1 MKKTLWLATMAAF
14 VFVLGVYPGHAQPMG
29 LGMMG
34 STYGTPPDEDWD
46 YCHYCGNYPGP
57 GYGMGP
63 GRMGYGYGMG
73 PWMMH
78 RGYGMM
84 GPGYGYGMGPWMMHR
99 GYGMMGPGYGYDM
112 GPGMMGYGYGMG
124 PWMMHRGYGMMG
136 PGHGC
141 GMGPGMMG
149 YGYGMGPWMMHRG
162 YGMMG
167 PGYGYGYEPRYGYG
181 RAYRQPVK
189 PLDENQVKQEV
200 ENYLKSTRNPNLKMG
215 KIEERAQDYEVDIET
230 KDGALVNKLLVDK
243 DTGWMRSVY

>member
-84 GPGYGYGMGPWMMHR
+84 GPGYGYG
-99 GYGMMGPGYGYDM
+99 
-112 GPGMMGYGYGMG
+112 
-124 PWMMHRGYGMMG
+124 
-136 PGHGC
+136 
-141 GMGPGMMG
+141 
-149 YGYGMGPWMMHRG
+149 
-162 YGMMG
+162 
-167 PGYGYGYEPRYGYG
+167 YEPRYGYG

-189 PLDENQVKQEV
+189 PLDENQIKQEV